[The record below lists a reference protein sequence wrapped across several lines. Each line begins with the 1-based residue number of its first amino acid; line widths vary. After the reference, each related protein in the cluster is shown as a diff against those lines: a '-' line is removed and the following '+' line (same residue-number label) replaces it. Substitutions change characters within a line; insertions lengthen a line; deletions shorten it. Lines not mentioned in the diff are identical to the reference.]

1 MFCLLIADDIEKKL
15 QKYYTYTNSV
25 SCIERGDDDE
35 PTQACYQYVEEREE
49 EATKSY
55 D

>member
-1 MFCLLIADDIEKKL
+1 MD
-15 QKYYTYTNSV
+15 YTNSV

-35 PTQACYQYVEEREE
+35 PAQAYNQYVEEREE
-49 EATKSY
+49 EATKLY